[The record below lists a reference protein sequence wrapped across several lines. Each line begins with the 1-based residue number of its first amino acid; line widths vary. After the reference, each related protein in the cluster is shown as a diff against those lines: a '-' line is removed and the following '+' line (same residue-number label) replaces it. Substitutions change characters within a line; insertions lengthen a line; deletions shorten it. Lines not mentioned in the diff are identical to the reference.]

1 MKTPKR
7 ISFAELV
14 DREAR
19 RIAED
24 EIERALR
31 SRDLPLPK
39 DSALEIH
46 IEALLATKPEIRSMA
61 ELRVIAKQDAHS
73 EGLKA
78 LGIEPSHSAP
88 IELDESDL
96 AI

>member
-1 MKTPKR
+1 MKAPR
-7 ISFAELV
+7 RVSFADLV

-24 EIERALR
+24 QIERLLR
-31 SRDLPLPK
+31 ARDLPLPK

-46 IEALLATKPEIRSMA
+46 IEQLLITNPEIKVQA
-61 ELRVIAKQDAHS
+61 EARVVAKQDAHS
-73 EGLKA
+73 EGLRA

-88 IELDESDL
+88 MELDESDL